1 MTLGS
6 TLPDQM
12 LRHWSAVAIII
23 IISIQNGGGRWT
35 SNKSEKN
42 ILIGVTGS
50 VASIKLPKLVD
61 ELHRLQP
68 KVPYICVISEIFRD
82 VHSSGP
88 RNMSLTRL

>member
-1 MTLGS
+1 MAEDDG
-6 TLPDQM
+6 PPPNK
-12 LRHWSAVAIII
+12 R
-23 IISIQNGGGRWT
+23 
-35 SNKSEKN
+35 NKSEKN

-68 KVPYICVISEIFRD
+68 KVPYICVISEIFRN

-88 RNMSLTRL
+88 RNISLTRL